1 LNSGGPR
8 TSVLITGA
16 GGYLGSLCLERLVAS
31 PGAFEKIVA
40 LDVREVAPN
49 DQLPGVHYVA
59 ADIRSPDLHAVFQRH
74 AVDTVVHLAFVVT
87 PGKSTTREM
96 EYSVDVSG
104 TRSVL
109 DACSAANV
117 RKIIV
122 TSSGAAY
129 GYHADN
135 PQPLTEKDPLRGNEE
150 FAYSHHKRLVEEML
164 ARHREEHPEVEQ
176 LVLRVCTILGEKASN
191 QITALFE
198 RKLVID
204 LGGAT
209 APFVFIEDGDVAG
222 CVLKGIHEEN
232 SGVYNVAADGTLSMR
247 EIAEFLGKPY
257 LALPPSL
264 LKGALWV
271 LKRLGL
277 SQYGPEGTLFLQH
290 RPVLSNEKLKEEF
303 GYTPRRTSEEVFHHY
318 VQAKGVARAS

>member
-1 LNSGGPR
+1 LENGGRR
-8 TSVLITGA
+8 TSVVITGA

-31 PGAFEKIVA
+31 PGSFRTIVA
-40 LDVREVAPN
+40 VDIREVPPSER
-49 DQLPGVHYVA
+49 LPGVHYVT
-59 ADIRSPDLHAVFQRH
+59 ADIRSAELPATFRRY
-74 AVDTVVHLAFVVT
+74 AVDTVVHLAFIVT
-87 PGKSTTREM
+87 PGKSATREF

-104 TRSVL
+104 TRNVL
-109 DACSAANV
+109 DACNAANV

-164 ARHREEHPEVEQ
+164 ALHREEHPEAQQ
-176 LVLRVCTILGEKASN
+176 LVFRVCTILGEKASN
-191 QITALFE
+191 QITDLFE
-198 RKLVID
+198 RRFVID

-209 APFVFIEDGDVAG
+209 APFVFIEDEDVVG
-222 CVLKGIHEEN
+222 CLLKGIHEERA
-232 SGVYNVAADGTLSMR
+232 GVYNVAADGTLSMR
-247 EIAEFLGKPY
+247 EIARALGKPY
-257 LALPPSL
+257 VALPPGL
-264 LKGALWV
+264 VKGALWV

-290 RPVLSNEKLKEEF
+290 RPVLSNAKLKDEF
-303 GYTPRRTSEEVFHHY
+303 GYIPRRTGEEVFHHY
-318 VQAKGVARAS
+318 MQAKGIARGS